1 MINSK
6 KTEQQSPKNL
16 FLSIFSK
23 QNKVIPVVPQTEK
36 VILMKSAKNSPMML
50 HILSPLDKNK
60 QCYRFNTG
68 ENLQKKAKDMNFPYI
83 PAISKFEIE
92 ENEDQNN
99 LIKEDTCEIHKPQ
112 CRICLE
118 EEDGIQDL
126 ISPCKCKGF
135 QKFVHMKCL
144 KLWLLNSDKNEIDIS
159 SCEVCKSQFSMSLI
173 YENFIAPCAQN
184 SCKAWIPCII
194 AIFLM
199 LSILT
204 LYFQGY
210 LNNNPT

>member
-1 MINSK
+1 MKYIN
-6 KTEQQSPKNL
+6 L
-16 FLSIFSK
+16 
-23 QNKVIPVVPQTEK
+23 
-36 VILMKSAKNSPMML
+36 
-50 HILSPLDKNK
+50 
-60 QCYRFNTG
+60 
-68 ENLQKKAKDMNFPYI
+68 
-83 PAISKFEIE
+83 
-92 ENEDQNN
+92 
-99 LIKEDTCEIHKPQ
+99 
-112 CRICLE
+112 
-118 EEDGIQDL
+118 
-126 ISPCKCKGF
+126 KCKGF

-210 LNNNPT
+210 LNNNPTWFVLSISIILAIFGFTCCVLSIANIKNSCFERQVTDWNVLSYEIPIK